1 MGLGLWYLR
10 PLSSIVQLIVGG
22 RFLFAKEPGVSS
34 ENRGPV
40 VKFREYRTNYSDK
53 KTHTD
58 TYYSDSIYASLNKVK
73 DILIK

>member
-1 MGLGLWYLR
+1 
-10 PLSSIVQLIVGG
+10 VGG
-22 RFLFAKEPGVSS
+22 GLLFLKETGVSS
-34 ENRGPV
+34 ENRGSV
-40 VKFREYRTNYSDK
+40 VKYREYRTNYTDK